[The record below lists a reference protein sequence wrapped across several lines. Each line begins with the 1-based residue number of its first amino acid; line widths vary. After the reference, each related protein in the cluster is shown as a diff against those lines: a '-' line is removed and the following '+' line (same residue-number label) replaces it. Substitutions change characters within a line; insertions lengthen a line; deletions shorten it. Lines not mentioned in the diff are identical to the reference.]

1 MLGRQSHSK
10 LRELSQRHQ
19 VSFPLRRFQLLS
31 QLLSL
36 MEFTTFTSSPRLDSS
51 MFYGIVEGVFDKDKT
66 IWEQISP
73 DIPPEDGDYARF
85 LDPAT
90 ILVMIAQSSED
101 EVIEEKQG
109 ASMLLQLIKWV
120 GSSGPKVL
128 VLSMLKILRTGVEP
142 PKVTAPPGSVCSE
155 LLAYV
160 RHT

>member
-1 MLGRQSHSK
+1 
-10 LRELSQRHQ
+10 
-19 VSFPLRRFQLLS
+19 
-31 QLLSL
+31 
-36 MEFTTFTSSPRLDSS
+36 

-142 PKVTAPPGSVCSE
+142 PKVTAPPGSVCSV